1 MWLTP
6 AVKAVETEGEL
17 GLGVGLGL
25 GLGLGVLEPEPGTEV
40 EAEIAPGFP
49 DPQPIVTKIAA
60 MMMIRNDLRNIVSS
74 SDTRAKSRHTS
85 GVERRH
91 PESYLGEIL

>member
-25 GLGLGVLEPEPGTEV
+25 GLGVGLEAEPGTEV
-40 EAEIAPGFP
+40 EAEVAPGFP
-49 DPQPIVTKIAA
+49 DPQPIVTKITA
-60 MMMIRNDLRNIVSS
+60 MMLIRNDLRNIVSS
-74 SDTRAKSRHTS
+74 SNTRAKSRHTS

-91 PESYLGEIL
+91 PESYLGETL

>member
-25 GLGLGVLEPEPGTEV
+25 GLGVLEPEPGTEV
-40 EAEIAPGFP
+40 EAEMAPGFP
-49 DPQPIVTKIAA
+49 DPQPIVTKSAA
-60 MMMIRNDLRNIVSS
+60 IMLIKNDLRNIVSS
-74 SDTRAKSRHTS
+74 ADTRAQSRHTS
-85 GVERRH
+85 GSERRH